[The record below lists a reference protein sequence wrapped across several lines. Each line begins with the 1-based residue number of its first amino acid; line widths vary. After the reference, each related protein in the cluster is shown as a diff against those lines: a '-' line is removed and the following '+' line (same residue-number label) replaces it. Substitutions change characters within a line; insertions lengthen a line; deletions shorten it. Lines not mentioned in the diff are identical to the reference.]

1 MLRLL
6 VLLLV
11 LANAGYFAWSQGLLA
26 DYGYAPTEQA
36 EPQRLNRQIHPE
48 ALQLLNS
55 KAPAPAVLAAA
66 PPSVPASGQCLQ
78 AGLFNDAQA
87 SALRT
92 RLATSL
98 PDGSW
103 TLESGV
109 EPGRW
114 IIYMG
119 RYANEEALVKKRSE
133 LRQRGVS
140 FEALQNASL
149 NPGLS
154 LGHFGSEADA
164 EAELAK
170 IAQRG
175 VRTARVMQERAETR
189 GHTLKLT
196 AVDPALRTQ
205 LDALKPQLE
214 GKALQACT

>member
-6 VLLLV
+6 VLALV

-109 EPGRW
+109 EPGGAVAANGFTLPEGGPLG
-114 IIYMG
+114 MMSG
-119 RYANEEALVKKRSE
+119 RTSRFAPSIAGSGATGGTASDNRAL
-133 LRQRGVS
+133 
-140 FEALQNASL
+140 ALL
-149 NPGLS
+149 PL
-154 LGHFGSEADA
+154 
-164 EAELAK
+164 
-170 IAQRG
+170 
-175 VRTARVMQERAETR
+175 
-189 GHTLKLT
+189 
-196 AVDPALRTQ
+196 PALC
-205 LDALKPQLE
+205 A
-214 GKALQACT
+214 